1 MKSYVSRFPSGW
13 SAAIAVALLTCAYRL
28 LALRN
33 LPNDHYMHLLW
44 ADELLSG
51 HLPGRDFVDPGMP
64 LTYTLSAAVQA
75 VVPTPFAD
83 AVLWTA
89 VLALAT
95 ACVAFVTARL
105 TASTLVGIIAG
116 LLTIALE
123 PRLYSVPKILV
134 PAVGLVL
141 VHRYAASPDRGRLAL
156 LAIWTAVAGL
166 LRHDLGAF
174 MALGALAALVVVH
187 VNELADAGT
196 RHRGLCGLVGS
207 WPSFPTPCYV
217 QLTEGIVEHIRMGT
231 ELSAVEAPQVLR
243 GLPDFSWI
251 GKGAASWTRE
261 DDAAALYAA
270 ARILPLVGLVVLLWY
285 RRVAPRPVAATAG
298 CALVMLAAY
307 GGFILRHP
315 IEARVPDTA
324 ALLAV
329 VLGWLYLPHGRPE
342 RLSLVS
348 RLGGGALLVA
358 ALAAAA
364 HMTNVSERVD
374 DAQMLRGAGRMWA
387 RLRSAHEEG
396 LVWPWRKF
404 WPQGEMPPAIEYL
417 NRCTRPTDR
426 VLITWFAPD
435 YQYFGRRPLA
445 GGLGVF
451 YPGRA
456 FMSADDQERVLM
468 RLGQSRVPIVLV
480 NMGRDSI
487 DGYPIIAAYL
497 QRRYRKV
504 GQFTDY
510 DDSVVS
516 ILADTSLTTTS
527 TYGPDKWPCGFENR
541 AD

>member
-1 MKSYVSRFPSGW
+1 L
-13 SAAIAVALLTCAYRL
+13 AVVIGILTFAYRL

-64 LTYTLSAAVQA
+64 LTYALSAAVQA

-95 ACVAFVTARL
+95 ACVVLVTARL
-105 TASTLVGIIAG
+105 TASALVGTVAG
-116 LLTIALE
+116 LLAIALE

-141 VHRYAASPDRGRLAL
+141 IHRYAVAPGGGRLAM
-156 LAIWTAVAGL
+156 LAMWTAAAGL

-174 MALGALAALVVVH
+174 MALGALAGLLVVHMAEGRALVRALGIYTGW
-187 VNELADAGT
+187 LAVAVLPYAG
-196 RHRGLCGLVGS
+196 
-207 WPSFPTPCYV
+207 YV

-231 ELSAVEAPQVLR
+231 ELSAVEAPQVLS
-243 GLPDFSWI
+243 GLPDLSWI
-251 GKGAASWTRE
+251 GKGAASWTRQ

-270 ARILPLVGLVVLLWY
+270 ARFLPLVGLLVLLWY
-285 RRVAPRPVAATAG
+285 RRVAPKPVTATAA

-329 VLGWLYLPHGRPE
+329 VLGWLCLPHGLTG
-342 RLSLVS
+342 RLSLAS

-374 DAQMLRGAGRMWA
+374 DAQMLRGAGRMWG
-387 RLRSAHEEG
+387 RLRSAHEDG
-396 LVWPWRKF
+396 SVWPWRKF
-404 WPQGEMPPAIEYL
+404 WPQGELPPAIEYID
-417 NRCTRPTDR
+417 RCTRPTDR

-456 FMSADDQERVLM
+456 FLSETDQERVLM
-468 RLGQSRVPIVLV
+468 RLGQARVPIVLV
-480 NMGRDSI
+480 NKGRDRV
-487 DGYPIIAAYL
+487 DGYPLIAAYL
-497 QRRYRKV
+497 ERRYRAI
-504 GQFTDY
+504 GQFKDY

-516 ILADTSLTTTS
+516 ILADTTLTAS
-527 TYGPDKWPCGFENR
+527 SAYGPDNWPCGF
-541 AD
+541 